1 MLVRTEEL
9 NGRGREAMRRTKL
22 PAGAVSKPGGRLG
35 GEAYETEEFDSHGV
49 WTGSRSGVGA
59 RVGADHG
66 AGTAGDGACG
76 GSRTGPA
83 GARETLDPDD
93 GLISRP
99 PICSAAFRSIRA
111 ERSRSRT
118 WTSGFLIGSGVSA
131 NVGNWDSIHSTS
143 SPADHWYESD
153 YYASVTFTA
162 GKVKPGLLYTSYT
175 SPADSF
181 ATVKE
186 LAGVVAIDDSASSF
200 PLSPKVIL
208 AFELGDGQ
216 ADGGA
221 DKGTYLELGIRPTV
235 KLAPKATLAIP
246 VKLGLSANHYYEGP
260 TGDNTF
266 GFFDLGA
273 QLSVPVVSGKG
284 GALEVHGGV
293 DLYRLGDNMKLLN
306 DGDAFKPVGTV
317 GLTFTY

>member
-1 MLVRTEEL
+1 MKETISVVCVLGITGLLAMPALAQTTAPAPQGMAPAAAPAPDPPAPAKRWTL
-9 NGRGREAMRRTKL
+9 TTGLDFTSAYLFRGI
-22 PAGAVSKPGGRLG
+22 PQHSGGTIAQPYVDLG
-35 GEAYETEEFDSHGV
+35 FS
-49 WTGSRSGVGA
+49 
-59 RVGADHG
+59 
-66 AGTAGDGACG
+66 
-76 GSRTGPA
+76 
-83 GARETLDPDD
+83 L
-93 GLISRP
+93 
-99 PICSAAFRSIRA
+99 
-111 ERSRSRT
+111 
-118 WTSGFLIGSGVSA
+118 GSGVSA

-162 GKVKPGLLYTSYT
+162 GKMKPGLLLTSYT